1 MTFSS
6 ELDRLG
12 ARTSLSMKPGQ
23 IVFNLPTERLKRR
36 PLGN

>member
-12 ARTSLSMKPGQ
+12 ARTSLNMKPGQ
-23 IVFNLPTERLKRR
+23 IVFNLPTERLKCR